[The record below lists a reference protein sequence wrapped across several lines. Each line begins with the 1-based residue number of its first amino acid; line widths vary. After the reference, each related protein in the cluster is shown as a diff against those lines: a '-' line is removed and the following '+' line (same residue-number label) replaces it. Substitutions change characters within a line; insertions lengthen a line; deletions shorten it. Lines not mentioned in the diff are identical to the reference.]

1 MLETWRDDGVVE
13 KLLFCIVR
21 KEAQTVVQGADAESE
36 MESQIRQQLSHHL
49 RDQVQLCSIA
59 PPLSADASNINM
71 RGLEATERLAKHVEQ
86 TLSLAVQKMLDRL
99 ELDASALLDQLRR
112 CVHLFICCCCC

>member
-21 KEAQTVVQGADAESE
+21 KEALSVVRDADAESE

-59 PPLSADASNINM
+59 PPLLADASNINM
-71 RGLEATERLAKHVEQ
+71 HGLEATERLAKHVEQ

-99 ELDASALLDQLRR
+99 ELDACALLDQIRR
-112 CVHLFICCCCC
+112 